1 MSREDDVVLP
11 IPFSNSDSK
20 ALVSVWWTGVMLK
33 KVSSKLFKQ
42 TKITEAQFNILRI
55 LKNLKG
61 PFNQNQL
68 SSMLL
73 VDKSNITALID
84 KIEDAGFIERKKV
97 KTDRRSYHIV
107 LTKAGSKEAD
117 RLEVVYKDLVDEVMG
132 GFSEEELQQ
141 LINLTI
147 KIRKGVDA
155 SSFDLE

>member
-1 MSREDDVVLP
+1 MSKENDVVLP
-11 IPFSNSDSK
+11 IPFSHSDSK

-33 KVSSKLFKQ
+33 KISSKLFKK

-84 KIEDAGFIERKKV
+84 KIEDGGFIERKKV

-107 LTKAGSKEAD
+107 LTKAGNKEAD

-132 GFSEEELQQ
+132 EFTKEELDT
-141 LINLTI
+141 IIHLTTR
-147 KIRKGVDA
+147 IRSAVDK
-155 SSFDLE
+155 SSYDLD